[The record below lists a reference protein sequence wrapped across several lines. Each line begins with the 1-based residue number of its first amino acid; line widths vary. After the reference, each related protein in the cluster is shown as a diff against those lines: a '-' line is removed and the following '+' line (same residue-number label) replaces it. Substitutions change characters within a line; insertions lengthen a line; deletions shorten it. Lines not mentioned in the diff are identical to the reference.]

1 MKMVINLSSCALFL
15 FTISFISTITYAQYE
30 DVRCKCICPS
40 PEVVKG
46 NKTERKLYIAN
57 VVPSQCKCEG
67 VVMPQADDYLRAKEK
82 EFCPRCECRY
92 ERRNTTTIF
101 VVVIIIIWVI
111 SLLTVYMLF
120 LMCLDPLLNKRRTA
134 YQKHE
139 NEEVT
144 LEGEG
149 IYVIPG
155 SEPMA
160 TAMRPR
166 AGTTNVL
173 NRVGEQQDKWKRQV
187 QEQRR
192 IIYDRHTMLN

>member
-1 MKMVINLSSCALFL
+1 MESKYLYIFFL
-15 FTISFISTITYAQYE
+15 FFMCSVIEVSQAQYE

-40 PEVVKG
+40 PEVVRG
-46 NKTERKLYIAN
+46 NKTQKRLYIAN
-57 VVPSQCKCEG
+57 VASSYCKCEY
-67 VVMPQADDYLRAKEK
+67 VVMPQADDYVREKEK
-82 EFCPRCECRY
+82 EFCPRCECKY

-134 YQKHE
+134 YQEHK

-144 LEGEG
+144 LD
-149 IYVIPG
+149 
-155 SEPMA
+155 EPMP
-160 TAMRPR
+160 TIPR
-166 AGTTNVL
+166 SRVGSSNVL
-173 NRVGEQQDKWKRQV
+173 NRVGQQQDRWKRQV

-192 IIYDRHTMLN
+192 NIYDRHTMLN

>member
-1 MKMVINLSSCALFL
+1 MAYRLQCYVFCAVIILSLTS
-15 FTISFISTITYAQYE
+15 ISNAQYE

-67 VVMPQADDYLRAKEK
+67 VVMPQADEFLRAKEK

-101 VVVIIIIWVI
+101 VVVIIIIWLI

-134 YQKHE
+134 YQKHT
-139 NEEVT
+139 NEEVN
-144 LEGEG
+144 LA
-149 IYVIPG
+149 
-155 SEPMA
+155 EPPHPL
-160 TAMRPR
+160 RPR
-166 AGTTNVL
+166 VASTNVL
-173 NRVGEQQDKWKRQV
+173 NRVGEQQDRWKRQV

-192 IIYDRHTMLN
+192 NIYDRHTMLN

>member
-1 MKMVINLSSCALFL
+1 MNYIYSFSAIFILFALF
-15 FTISFISTITYAQYE
+15 SVCDAQYE

-57 VVPSQCKCEG
+57 VKPSQCKCEG
-67 VVMPQADDYLRAKEK
+67 VVMPQADDYVRVKEK

-92 ERRNTTTIF
+92 ERRNTMTIK

-134 YQKHE
+134 YHE
-139 NEEVT
+139 HTNEEVT
-144 LEGEG
+144 LD
-149 IYVIPG
+149 VPMPTIP
-155 SEPMA
+155 
-160 TAMRPR
+160 RPR
-166 AGTTNVL
+166 AGSSNVL
-173 NRVGEQQDKWKRQV
+173 NRVGLQQDRWKRQV

-192 IIYDRHTMLN
+192 NIYDRHTMLN

>member
-1 MKMVINLSSCALFL
+1 MKFNCFPVIGVFVIFACIPA
-15 FTISFISTITYAQYE
+15 YKAQYE

-46 NKTERKLYIAN
+46 NKTKRMLYIGN
-57 VVPSQCKCEG
+57 VVSSQCKCEG
-67 VVMPQADDYLRAKEK
+67 VVIPQADEYVRAKEK

-134 YQKHE
+134 YHE
-139 NEEVT
+139 HTNEEVT
-144 LEGEG
+144 LQD
-149 IYVIPG
+149 
-155 SEPMA
+155 EPMP
-160 TAMRPR
+160 TIPR
-166 AGTTNVL
+166 QRTGSTNVL
-173 NRVGEQQDKWKRQV
+173 NRVGEQQDRWKRQV

-192 IIYDRHTMLN
+192 NIYDRHTMLN

>member
-1 MKMVINLSSCALFL
+1 MAFNSIATFLSLFIILVL
-15 FTISFISTITYAQYE
+15 FDIANAQYE

-67 VVMPQADDYLRAKEK
+67 VVMPQADEYLRAKEK

-134 YQKHE
+134 YQEHT

-144 LEGEG
+144 LSEA
-149 IYVIPG
+149 IPM
-155 SEPMA
+155 P
-160 TAMRPR
+160 RPR
-166 AGTTNVL
+166 VGSTNVL
-173 NRVGEQQDKWKRQV
+173 NRVGQQQDRWKRQV

-192 IIYDRHTMLN
+192 NIYDRHTMLN